1 MKELIL
7 KHKSLL
13 GGYER
18 MSYLADRLRV
28 EQKMK
33 GCFTSVNLKS
43 EFISEDIFRTRQSI
57 SRLLVLT
64 NHINN
69 NH

>member
-18 MSYLADRLRV
+18 MNYLADRLRV
-28 EQKMK
+28 EQTMK
-33 GCFTSVNLKS
+33 GCFNSVNLKS
-43 EFISEDIFRTRQSI
+43 EFISEDILRTRKSI

-69 NH
+69 NY

>member
-1 MKELIL
+1 MKDLIL

-28 EQKMK
+28 EQTMK

-43 EFISEDIFRTRQSI
+43 EFISEDILRTRKSI

-69 NH
+69 NY

>member
-28 EQKMK
+28 EQTMK

-43 EFISEDIFRTRQSI
+43 EFISEDMLRTRKSI

-69 NH
+69 NY

>member
-1 MKELIL
+1 MKNLIL

-28 EQKMK
+28 EQTMK

-43 EFISEDIFRTRQSI
+43 EFIGEDILRTRKSI

-69 NH
+69 NY